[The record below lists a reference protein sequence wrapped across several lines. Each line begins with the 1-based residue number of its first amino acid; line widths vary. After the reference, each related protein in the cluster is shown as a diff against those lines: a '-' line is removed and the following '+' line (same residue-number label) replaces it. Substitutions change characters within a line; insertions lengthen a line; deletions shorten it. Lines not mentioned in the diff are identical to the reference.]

1 MEYSDWVDKYLRTN
15 YVGCVTGDYDHGCRL
30 YFKDINNFIQNV
42 GLYGNVEI
50 FRVEDGDTLLN
61 TYGDF
66 INRIWPTMSYDMR
79 SSTEMTNNINYIAG
93 KFQEMRE
100 KDGDFP
106 EPLPKVTKFMKEVF
120 GQEIVEQNRQLHEDC
135 EEEII
140 EDQSME
146 MMQ

>member
-1 MEYSDWVDKYLRTN
+1 MEHSDWIDKYLRTN

-42 GLYGNVEI
+42 GLYGNVKI
-50 FRVEDGDTLLN
+50 IRLEDGDTLLN
-61 TYGDF
+61 TCGNF

-100 KDGDFP
+100 KDGGFP
-106 EPLPKVTKFMKEVF
+106 EPYSKVTKFMKEVF
-120 GQEIVEQNRQLHEDC
+120 GQEIVEQNRQLHEGY

-146 MMQ
+146 MM

>member
-1 MEYSDWVDKYLRTN
+1 MECSDWVDKYLRTN

-61 TYGDF
+61 TYGNF

-120 GQEIVEQNRQLHEDC
+120 GQEIVEQNRQLHEGC
-135 EEEII
+135 EGEII
-140 EDQSME
+140 EGQSME

>member
-1 MEYSDWVDKYLRTN
+1 MEHSDWVDKYLRTN

-61 TYGDF
+61 TYGNF
-66 INRIWPTMSYDMR
+66 INRIWPTMSFDMR

-100 KDGDFP
+100 KDGDFS

>member
-1 MEYSDWVDKYLRTN
+1 MEHSDWVDKYLRTN
-15 YVGCVTGDYDHGCRL
+15 YVGCVVGDYDHGCRL

-50 FRVEDGDTLLN
+50 LRVEDTDILLN
-61 TYGDF
+61 TRGTF
-66 INRIWPTMSYDMR
+66 IDRIWPDMSFDMR
-79 SSTEMTNNINYIAG
+79 SSTEMINNINYIAG

-120 GQEIVEQNRQLHEDC
+120 GQEIVEQNRQLHEGC

-140 EDQSME
+140 EDQAME